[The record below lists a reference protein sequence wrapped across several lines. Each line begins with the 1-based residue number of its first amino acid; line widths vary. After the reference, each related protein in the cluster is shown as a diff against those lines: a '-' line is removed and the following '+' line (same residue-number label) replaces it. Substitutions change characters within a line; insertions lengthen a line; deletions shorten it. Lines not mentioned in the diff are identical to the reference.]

1 MDSVLLISTD
11 CAGLPRLGFWLQSMG
26 RWRGLWAAMVA
37 LVAALSF
44 GVEPVLAAHGF
55 VAQAVGRVAPSVV
68 RIDTERQVLM
78 SGLDPGLDDPLLK
91 ELFGDLASSHRENGQ
106 GSGVVIGRDGLVL
119 TNAHVVEGAD
129 RVQVSLAD
137 GTQCDGEVV
146 GSDPVT
152 DLAVVRLASTSQKL
166 KAAPLGDSDA
176 LEPGDWAI
184 ALGHPYG
191 LDSTVTLGIV
201 SSLHRNI
208 SSLGFTDKRLEL
220 IQTDAAINPGNS
232 GGPLINESG
241 EVIGLNTLVRA
252 GPGAGLGFAIPINLA
267 KGVAERLSSGG
278 EVVHPY
284 LGLQLVPLT
293 VRRAKEHNADPNALV
308 QLPEHDGARVQQVL
322 EHSPAV
328 AAGLRRGDLV
338 IAAGERNVRAPA
350 DLLAVVEASSLGDPL
365 QLKVLRGSEQMELS
379 IEPAPL
385 PMSQAG

>member
-1 MDSVLLISTD
+1 
-11 CAGLPRLGFWLQSMG
+11 MG
-26 RWRGLWAAMVA
+26 RWRGLWASVVA
-37 LVAALSF
+37 VLAALSF
-44 GVEPVLAAHGF
+44 GVEPALAAHGF

-78 SGLDPGLDDPLLK
+78 SGLDPGLEDPLLK
-91 ELFGDLASSHRENGQ
+91 ELFGDLPSSHRESGQ

-152 DLAVVRLASTSQKL
+152 DLAVVRLASTPPKL

-232 GGPLINESG
+232 GGPLINEAG

-267 KGVAERLSSGG
+267 KGVAQRLSTGG
-278 EVVHPY
+278 QVVHPY

-293 VRRAKEHNADPNALV
+293 VRRAREHNADPNALV
-308 QLPEHDGARVQQVL
+308 QLPEHDGALVQQVL
-322 EHSPAV
+322 EDSPAV

-365 QLKVLRGSEQMELS
+365 PLKVLRGSEQMELS

-385 PMSQAG
+385 PSSQAG